1 MFNPALQ
8 SGFLHEDVE
17 HVSIL
22 VDLAPE
28 TMLPA
33 TDTDEHLVHEP
44 SSPSHANSG
53 HAVFTS
59 LTSSSMVRSM
69 AIRSLAR
76 LLISAAEGTG
86 RPA

>member
-17 HVSIL
+17 SVSIL
-22 VDLAPE
+22 VDLPE

-44 SSPSHANSG
+44 FVA
-53 HAVFTS
+53 
-59 LTSSSMVRSM
+59 RS
-69 AIRSLAR
+69 
-76 LLISAAEGTG
+76 
-86 RPA
+86 RPAPP

>member
-44 SSPSHANSG
+44 FVARSRPVPPGTIDGLAS
-53 HAVFTS
+53 TS
-59 LTSSSMVRSM
+59 TWLN
-69 AIRSLAR
+69 
-76 LLISAAEGTG
+76 
-86 RPA
+86 

>member
-33 TDTDEHLVHEP
+33 TDTDEYLVHEP
-44 SSPSHANSG
+44 FVA
-53 HAVFTS
+53 
-59 LTSSSMVRSM
+59 RS
-69 AIRSLAR
+69 
-76 LLISAAEGTG
+76 
-86 RPA
+86 RPAPP